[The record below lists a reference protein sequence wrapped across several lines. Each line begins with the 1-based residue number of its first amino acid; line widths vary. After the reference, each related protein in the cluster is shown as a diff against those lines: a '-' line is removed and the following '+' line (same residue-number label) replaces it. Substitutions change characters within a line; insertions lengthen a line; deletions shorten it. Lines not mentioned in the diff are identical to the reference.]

1 MINVVLFEPEI
12 PGNTGNIMRTCVA
25 TNTKLHL
32 IKPLGFS
39 LDEKYIRRS
48 GVNYIDNCEYIVYE
62 NWEDFINKNANKGTF
77 YFLTR
82 YGHKPHTSFDY
93 SNKEENLY
101 FIFGKEST
109 GIPREL
115 LAPYIDK
122 CMRMPM
128 TDKVRALNLSNTVA
142 IMVYEVLRQQNYNDL
157 LREEPHKS
165 KDFILDGIEE
175 NSNK

>member
-32 IKPLGFS
+32 IEPLGFS
-39 LDEKYIRRS
+39 LEEKYIRRS
-48 GVNYIDNCEYIVYE
+48 GVNYIDNCEYTVYKD
-62 NWEDFINKNANKGTF
+62 WDDFYDKNKDKGEF

-82 YGHKPHTSFDY
+82 YGHKPHTSFNY
-93 SNKEENLY
+93 SDKEKNLY

-109 GIPREL
+109 GIPPSILKPNLE
-115 LAPYIDK
+115 K
-122 CMRMPM
+122 CMRLPM

-142 IMVYEVLRQQNYNDL
+142 IMVYEALRQQNYPNL
-157 LREEPHKS
+157 LKDEPHKGPR
-165 KDFILDGIEE
+165 FIEDYQET
-175 NSNK
+175 K